1 MRKIDHIYRQK
12 VEGSYAQVEKIM
24 NLIAVG
30 DAIGFFD
37 QDWALSRLG
46 IIEPALNNNVKSDE
60 GGLNVSTFLCLGTRR
75 ESLK

>member
-1 MRKIDHIYRQK
+1 
-12 VEGSYAQVEKIM
+12 M

-37 QDWALSRLG
+37 QDWALTGLG

-60 GGLNVSTFLCLGTRR
+60 GGLNVSTFLSLGMRR